1 MIRWEEAKLVNF
13 HERDS
18 LTVFYGEHTCGVCKM
33 RDLEPIKP
41 QQPAVISSST
51 PSLDDVDSSEAEE
64 ESTESALEG
73 MDDDVPEEEEVE
85 KEEEGILPE
94 KDQFPDWEV
103 SELPSQMVPW
113 TSSSSGDHN
122 PTLVVTYDN
131 TPTVVTYD
139 NTPLFSYKPTSPEG
153 TTVRSMKEISN
164 IKDTIPLTTVL
175 TTTTSTTTTI
185 STTTATTT
193 TTTTTTTAQRTTTKS
208 STVMMKTTPK
218 PEPVPTKQKCEAQKV
233 YLDGTGWLELTRK
246 VGTECFFFTVH
257 SFSLLGASSQ
267 AKYEDSDNDRICNK
281 TKELLASVA
290 GFLTFE

>member
-41 QQPAVISSST
+41 QQPAVISSSSQ
-51 PSLDDVDSSEAEE
+51 SLDDVDSSEAEE
-64 ESTESALEG
+64 QSTETAIEG
-73 MDDDVPEEEEVE
+73 MDDDVPEEEEI
-85 KEEEGILPE
+85 EEGGLPD

-113 TSSSSGDHN
+113 TSSSSGDNN

-246 VGTECFFFTVH
+246 VGTKCFF
-257 SFSLLGASSQ
+257 SSLFIL
-267 AKYEDSDNDRICNK
+267 
-281 TKELLASVA
+281 
-290 GFLTFE
+290 FLF

>member
-1 MIRWEEAKLVNF
+1 MVNF

-41 QQPAVISSST
+41 QQPAVISSSN

-64 ESTESALEG
+64 QSTETAIEG

-85 KEEEGILPE
+85 EEEEGGGPD

-139 NTPLFSYKPTSPEG
+139 NTPLFSYKPISPEG

-175 TTTTSTTTTI
+175 TTTTSTTTT
-185 STTTATTT
+185 TTTTTATATTT

-208 STVMMKTTPK
+208 STVMIKTTQK
-218 PEPVPTKQKCEAQKV
+218 PEPVPTKQKCDAQKV

-246 VGTECFFFTVH
+246 VGTKCFFLH
-257 SFSLLGASSQ
+257 FSLFFSFRCSLTSQ
-267 AKYEDSDNDRICNK
+267 I
-281 TKELLASVA
+281 
-290 GFLTFE
+290 